1 MEMQVITVQ
10 EKQLNIL
17 FENFLAFHFE
27 TQLPDSILLDIVEER
42 TDLFTIENK
51 ELLEKEKYY

>member
-1 MEMQVITVQ
+1 MQVITVQ